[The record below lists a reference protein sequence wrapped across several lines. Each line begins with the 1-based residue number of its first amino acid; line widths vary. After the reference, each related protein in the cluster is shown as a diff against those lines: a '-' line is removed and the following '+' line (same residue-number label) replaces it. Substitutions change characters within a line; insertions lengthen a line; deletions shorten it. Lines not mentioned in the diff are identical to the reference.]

1 MTEKPII
8 ECRTCKQPM
17 LNTEWGPMCRRALQ
31 GWRWDEDHW
40 KRMFG
45 RHPESNPAEIE
56 YLKKYGHP
64 DAPAAVGQS
73 E

>member
-1 MTEKPII
+1 MKTMTVKTVA

-17 LNTEWGPMCRRALQ
+17 METEWGPMCRRALQ
-31 GWRWDEDHW
+31 GWQWAGDHW
-40 KRMFG
+40 KRPFA

-56 YLKKYGHP
+56 YLKKYGQPGH
-64 DAPAAVGQS
+64 G